1 MIETKPQFVEGGVE
15 IDNSVATASMPE
27 TADTEVRPMTEAERW
42 MLYNASLPQV
52 PKEEPKFYNPCP
64 LDEPFIEPK
73 GIGHKVGRVLTSPI
87 EGAAIVARKVGEALS
102 GVFSFLSSFFR

>member
-1 MIETKPQFVEGGVE
+1 MIETKEQTVDEGIQLE
-15 IDNSVATASMPE
+15 NSAATASI
-27 TADTEVRPMTEAERW
+27 ADTQIRPMTEPERW
-42 MLYNASLPQV
+42 MLYNATLPQA

-64 LDEPFIEPK
+64 LDQPFVEPK

-87 EGAAIVARKVGEALS
+87 EGVAFVARKVGEALS